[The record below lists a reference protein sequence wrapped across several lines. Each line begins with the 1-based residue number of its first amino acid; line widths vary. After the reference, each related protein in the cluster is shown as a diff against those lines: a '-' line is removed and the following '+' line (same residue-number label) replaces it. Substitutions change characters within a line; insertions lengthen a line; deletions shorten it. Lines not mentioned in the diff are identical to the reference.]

1 MPENKVL
8 HLTFCNVYFCNIA
21 FPVISFA
28 GKVHLGE
35 ISYELKVTLISSK
48 IYKALFI
55 LCFKT

>member
-21 FPVISFA
+21 FPVISFD

-35 ISYELKVTLISSK
+35 VSYELKVTLISSK
-48 IYKALFI
+48 I
-55 LCFKT
+55 